1 MGIFELDENHTIV
14 TECFMNSNIYYI
26 DNFYKNPDE
35 IIDFLEHHDAP
46 LHRPGQHPH
55 YKSLNGIH
63 FFDMRHEIIVD
74 EIENV
79 SSYLSS
85 ICGQSAINQKNLLM
99 TNKSKFLPCRFN
111 DYKNK
116 YWHPHIDHGYTAII
130 YLNVDDEE
138 CGTNLYTN
146 VIIDD
151 KNSFGE
157 HVTPWRS
164 NYNWSVIKHLKPKF
178 NRCVIF
184 DGLKFYHGMNICNDK
199 YFGDQY
205 RLNQVLFFE

>member
-26 DNFYKNPDE
+26 DNFYKNPNQILE
-35 IIDFLEHHDAP
+35 FLKQQKTRFHTPSISKDFT
-46 LHRPGQHPH
+46 
-55 YKSLNGIH
+55 SLNGIH
-63 FFDMRHEIIVD
+63 FYDLKHIIHSNEIKIVYSHISD
-74 EIENV
+74 
-79 SSYLSS
+79 
-85 ICGQSAINQKNLLM
+85 ICNQKPRHDNLLI
-99 TNKSKFLPCRFN
+99 TNKCRFIPNNFN

-116 YWHPHIDHGYTAII
+116 YWHPHIDYGYTAII